1 MKKQKSNKVLIILV
15 CVLSVL
21 VLALGGFIIYN
32 NQNKEDLKTASDS
45 KIKLSIEKNDDTG
58 YYDQLVIN
66 GKIIKNE
73 YETLDSVI
81 FLDNS
86 YVVAAYRD
94 DIEGFARYYVYN
106 KDGEK
111 LYNVDELSSLNDAK
125 TIELSYVEG
134 ELCAEFVTSLAGDN
148 YSSLCYLNQSDVY
161 MKFESIKY
169 LGNGK
174 FEKAKT
180 LSSLTV
186 KDYLKNN
193 YNYACD

>member
-1 MKKQKSNKVLIILV
+1 MEKQKSNKVLIILV

-134 ELCAEFVTSLAGDN
+134 ELCAEFVTALAGDN

>member
-1 MKKQKSNKVLIILV
+1 MEKQKSNKVLIILV